1 MSRKNNNIIILKSKC
16 VFAPSE
22 YEQTYHA
29 FLKQKES
36 GLILLPPHIDLEAIV
51 ASDDCKL
58 ELKYEKE
65 E

>member
-22 YEQTYHA
+22 YERTYHA

-36 GLILLPPHIDLEAIV
+36 GLILLPPHIDLGAVITDEDLKV
-51 ASDDCKL
+51 
-58 ELKYEKE
+58 ELTYEKE
-65 E
+65 K